1 MFLVRRIIRR
11 IKNKNALNKGFLTPV
26 QINVTIRRTLGED
39 INASCGQL
47 RKKFIETSKT
57 L

>member
-1 MFLVRRIIRR
+1 MFLERRITRR
-11 IKNKNALNKGFLTPV
+11 IKFKNIENISILYCNR
-26 QINVTIRRTLGED
+26 INVTIRRTLGED
-39 INASCGQL
+39 IDASCGQL